1 MATTNRKM
9 TDSPIVNRI
18 VGLIEEQGKKEKDL
32 TDFIGISPG
41 TMSKWKYDG
50 SNVYLKY
57 IEEICEFLETTPNY
71 LFLGSDDEEYT
82 QTEKEMI
89 RMYRSLDN
97 GRKKCI
103 RDTLKYFAYGT
114 IMNSNHVVE
123 GDS

>member
-18 VGLIEEQGKKEKDL
+18 VGLIEEQRKKEKDL

-71 LFLGSDDEEYT
+71 F
-82 QTEKEMI
+82 
-89 RMYRSLDN
+89 
-97 GRKKCI
+97 
-103 RDTLKYFAYGT
+103 F
-114 IMNSNHVVE
+114 
-123 GDS
+123 